1 MSDKKFSHTYANG
14 QPHYLDYCE
23 DMACAALSTADFV
36 RLVEVQVGETLI
48 DEDGDTWERIA

>member
-1 MSDKKFSHTYANG
+1 MDKKFAHTFADG

-23 DMACAALSTADFV
+23 DMARGALSPTDFV
-36 RLVEVQVGETLI
+36 RLSELQVGETLI